1 MNNDKLKKYN
11 FIAGKLKLK
20 VKSVEAVIKLFD
32 EGATIPFIAR
42 YRKELTG
49 SLDEVVIAE
58 IRKIYNELIELNKRK
73 EAIIKTLQERKI
85 LTEKLKNQ
93 ILFSNT
99 LTELEDIYQPYKIK
113 KRTRAAI
120 AKEKGLESLAA
131 KIFKQENFNLNSEA
145 HKYLNDALCSIDDV
159 LSGARDIIAEWV
171 SEDIGLKNRLRRL
184 FKYEAVIYSKVNRDK
199 KSEGIKFE
207 DYYDWNEK
215 IKKIP
220 GYRILALLRGN
231 NEGILSVKVRVGE
244 SNVDSILKN
253 SLIKNNSLISEQVI
267 LAAEDSYKRL
277 LQPSIEKEMLKE
289 LKERSDEEA
298 IDIFSKN
305 LKELLLQAPLGKKNV
320 MALDPGF
327 RTGVKLVCLNN
338 TGELV
343 HFDTI
348 FPFNNKAEIIEQVKK
363 KILGYCQKFKIE
375 AIGIGNGTAGRET
388 EIFIRS
394 LNLPKNIIITM
405 VNESGASIYSA
416 SEIAREEFPNHD
428 ITVRGAVS
436 IGRRL
441 IDPLAELVKID
452 PKSIG
457 VGQYQHDV
465 NQKNLKNALYNTVE
479 SCVNTVGVEIN
490 TASKQLLEYVSGI
503 GPVAAGNI
511 IEYRKTKGHFKTRES
526 LKKVKGIGSIAFQQ
540 SAGFIRVSN
549 SQNILDNS
557 AVHPESYYIV
567 KKMAEDLN
575 SSISELVK
583 NRSLRERID
592 LQDYITDQVKLPTL
606 IDIMN
611 ELEKPGR
618 DPREKF
624 ELFNFADGV
633 NSINDLG
640 IGVILPGIITN
651 VTKFG
656 AFVDIGVHQ
665 DGLVHISEM
674 SNSYVSDP
682 MKIVTVQDKVK
693 VRVLAIDVKKKR
705 ISLSLKI
712 TYH

>member
-1 MNNDKLKKYN
+1 MNNDKFEKYN
-11 FIAGKLKLK
+11 FIADKLNIK
-20 VKSVEAVIKLFD
+20 VKGIEEVVKLFE

-49 SLDEVVIAE
+49 SLDEVVIADIKKLYDE
-58 IRKIYNELIELNKRK
+58 LVDLEKRKNAVIKTLLDRNVLTEELRSKILNSGSLIEL
-73 EAIIKTLQERKI
+73 
-85 LTEKLKNQ
+85 
-93 ILFSNT
+93 
-99 LTELEDIYQPYKIK
+99 EDLYQPYKIK

-120 AKEKGLESLAA
+120 AKEKGLESLAV
-131 KIFKQENFNLNSEA
+131 KIFNQKYFDIDTEA
-145 HKYLNDALCSIDDV
+145 RKYLNNEVYSIEDV
-159 LSGARDIIAEWV
+159 LSGARDIIAEWISENV
-171 SEDIGLKNRLRRL
+171 SLKNRLRKL
-184 FKYEAVIYSKVNRDK
+184 FRYEAIISSKVNKDK
-199 KSEGIKFE
+199 KLEGIKFE

-220 GYRILALLRGN
+220 GYRMLAILRGN
-231 NEGILSVKVRVGE
+231 SQGILSIKIRVIE
-244 SNVDSILKN
+244 SSVSVILKN
-253 SLIKNNSLISEQVI
+253 SLIKNNSAVSEQV
-267 LAAEDSYKRL
+267 LKAAEDSYKRL
-277 LQPSIEKEMLKE
+277 LFPSLEKEMLKE
-289 LKERSDEEA
+289 LKEHSDDEA

-305 LKELLLQAPLGKKNV
+305 LKELLLQSPLGKKNV

-338 TGELV
+338 TGNLV

-348 FPFNNKAEIIEQVKK
+348 FPFNTKFDKLEQEKNKVID
-363 KILGYCQKFKIE
+363 YCRKFKIE

-394 LNLPKNIIITM
+394 LGVPDNIIITM

-416 SEIAREEFPNHD
+416 SEVARKEFPNHD

-465 NQKNLKNALYNTVE
+465 NQKKLKEALYMTVE
-479 SCVNTVGVEIN
+479 SCVNSVGVEIN
-490 TASKQLLEYVSGI
+490 SASKELLEYVSGI
-503 GPVAAGNI
+503 GSVAAANI
-511 IEYRKTKGHFKTRES
+511 IEYRKTKGLFSNREN
-526 LKKVKGIGSIAFQQ
+526 LKKVKGIGNIAFQQ
-540 SAGFIRVSN
+540 AAGFIRVSN
-549 SQNILDNS
+549 SLNILDNT
-557 AVHPESYYIV
+557 AVHPESYLIV
-567 KKMAEDLN
+567 KKMAENLN
-575 SSISELVK
+575 CSISGLIENK
-583 NRSLRERID
+583 SLRDRID
-592 LQDYITDQVKLPTL
+592 LQEYITVSAKLPTL

-618 DPREKF
+618 DPRESF
-624 ELFNFADGV
+624 EVFAFADG
-633 NSINDLG
+633 INKIEDLQ
-640 IGVILPGIITN
+640 IDMVLPGIVTN

-674 SNSYVSDP
+674 SDFYVSDP
-682 MKIVTVQDKVK
+682 MKIVMVQDKIKVK
-693 VRVLAIDVKKKR
+693 VLAIDINKKR
-705 ISLSLKI
+705 ISLSMKE
-712 TYH
+712 